1 MPKFSHGIA
10 CLFDSHLRNTWYG
23 QGQFGLSKALNASA
37 RMKKHD
43 SSGKGNGLAG
53 QIQLF

>member
-10 CLFDSHLRNTWYG
+10 CLFDSHLRNAWYG
-23 QGQFGLSKALNASA
+23 QREFGLSKALNASS

-43 SSGKGNGLAG
+43 SSGQVKGLGG
-53 QIQLF
+53 QARLF